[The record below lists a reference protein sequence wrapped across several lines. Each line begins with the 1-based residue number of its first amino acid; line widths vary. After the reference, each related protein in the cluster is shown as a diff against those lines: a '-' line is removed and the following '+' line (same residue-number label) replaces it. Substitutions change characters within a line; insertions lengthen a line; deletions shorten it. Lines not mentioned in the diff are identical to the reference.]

1 MTKFLLWLCLLPA
14 GLWRKLGANVEQL
27 RAILQV
33 RLTLDNRR
41 PRQMGF
47 SGAKKKKPRKWGLL
61 GTLVLSFLSGIFYII
76 PLAAFPQR
84 MMGLTVF
91 YTIFALFLIFLLVTE
106 FSSVLVDTRD
116 KSILFTRPVN
126 DRTLFLARLL
136 HMGTYLLRTVL
147 PMALPGWILM
157 GILEGWRGALWF
169 APPLLLLLILVLTI
183 VMSLYLLLLRF
194 SKPGRFSQALNSFQI
209 GFSILIFSSYY
220 TLPQMLESGLVKGFD
235 AIKHKG
241 LALLPTAW
249 IAATWRWVGLPAS
262 LPYTWLLSALAVI
275 VPLLLLVL
283 LLRVLAPQ
291 FLKRMAS
298 IDAVV
303 NEGPAI
309 AAPVS
314 STEETIGEMAQKSR
328 RKAAPKLPLR
338 ERLARLLTRSPAGHA
353 GFSLAWMQSGRSR
366 VYRMRVLPTLA
377 YVPVYFVFLLS
388 NGRARLS
395 DTWAALPQSDKFL
408 LLLYISGF
416 VLLQAVSYLTMS
428 DQYKASWIYR
438 TAPTAFPGRIL
449 TGAFTAVWAKYF
461 LPYFLAMTLFVFYMW
476 GIEKWFDALLA
487 LTNVTAFG
495 VLAVRSGG
503 RALPFSMAEKMKGG
517 GKVVVR
523 IFIGLLIPAVLGL
536 GHYMALSLPWLK
548 VLFFVLSVAL
558 LWVVWA
564 GLQETSWADL
574 DALPEEE

>member
-14 GLWRKLGANVEQL
+14 GLWRRLGANVEQL

-33 RLTLDNRR
+33 RLMLDDRR
-41 PRQMGF
+41 PRQTGF
-47 SGAKKKKPRKWGLL
+47 SAARKTKKPRRWGLI
-61 GTLVLSFLSGIFYII
+61 GTTILSALSGVFYII
-76 PLAAFPQR
+76 PLAAFGQQ
-84 MMGLTVF
+84 MTGLTAY
-91 YTIFALFLIFLLVTE
+91 YTIFGLFLVFLLVTE

-126 DRTLFLARLL
+126 DRTMLLARLL
-136 HMGTYLLRTVL
+136 HMGTYLFRTVL

-157 GILEGWRGALWF
+157 GFLEGWRGVLWF
-169 APPLLLLLILVLTI
+169 APPLLLLLVIVLTI
-183 VMSLYLLLLRF
+183 VMGLYLLLLRF

-209 GFSILIFSSYY
+209 AFSILIFASYY
-220 TLPQMLESGLVKGFD
+220 TLPQMMESSLVKGFD
-235 AIKHKG
+235 SMKHKG
-241 LALLPTAW
+241 LAFLPTAW
-249 IAATWRWVGLPAS
+249 VAATWRWVGLPAS
-262 LPYTWLLSALAVI
+262 LPYTWVLSVLALV

-291 FLKRMAS
+291 FLKRMAG
-298 IDAVV
+298 IDAMVQESSPAAP
-303 NEGPAI
+303 EGGGADLSK
-309 AAPVS
+309 AAPVF
-314 STEETIGEMAQKSR
+314 AAKKSV
-328 RKAAPKLPLR
+328 KLPLR

-416 VLLQAVSYLTMS
+416 VLLQAVSYLSMS
-428 DQYKASWIYR
+428 DQYKAAWIYR
-438 TAPTAFPGRIL
+438 TAPTAHPGRIM

-461 LPYFLAMTLFVFYMW
+461 LPYFLAMTLFVLYTW
-476 GIEKWFDALLA
+476 GPGKWTDALLA

-503 RALPFSMAEKMKGG
+503 RALPFSMAEKLKGG

-523 IFIGLLIPAVLGL
+523 IFIGLLIPAVLGF
-536 GHYMALSLPWLK
+536 GHYMALGVPWLK
-548 VLFFVLSVAL
+548 VLFFLLSVAL
-558 LWVVWA
+558 LWTVWS
-564 GLQETSWADL
+564 GLQETTWGDL